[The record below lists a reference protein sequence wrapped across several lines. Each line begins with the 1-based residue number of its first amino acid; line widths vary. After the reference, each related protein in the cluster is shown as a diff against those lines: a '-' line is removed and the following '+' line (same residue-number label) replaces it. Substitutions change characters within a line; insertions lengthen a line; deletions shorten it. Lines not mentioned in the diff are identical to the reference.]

1 VENFTSKNAKILSKI
16 AFESTK
22 FAKLNQ
28 YKALRTLSFIKAKS
42 KRKLSVRCDI
52 FFPLSIG
59 VIIDKGFSI
68 CANLFN
74 MWQNI
79 FQQL

>member
-1 VENFTSKNAKILSKI
+1 VENFTAKNAKIFSKN

-42 KRKLSVRCDI
+42 KKNVAFSAII
-52 FFPLSIG
+52 FFTLSTG
-59 VIIDKGFSI
+59 FRIDK
-68 CANLFN
+68 LKD
-74 MWQNI
+74 
-79 FQQL
+79 